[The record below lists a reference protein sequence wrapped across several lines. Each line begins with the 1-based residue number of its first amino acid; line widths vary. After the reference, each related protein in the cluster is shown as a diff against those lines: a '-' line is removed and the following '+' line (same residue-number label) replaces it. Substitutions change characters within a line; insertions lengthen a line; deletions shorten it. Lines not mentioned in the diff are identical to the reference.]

1 MSIMHIV
8 GWVTASVL
16 GWVLYLHL
24 AKRSRMFDSL
34 YAHYKG
40 HLMNNPPHWE
50 EKEILYNFHLIQP
63 SILWKK
69 RKRKN
74 YQEGVKATILL
85 FKSTPF
91 KLSMIPSVVKRF
103 GMG

>member
-40 HLMNNPPHWE
+40 HLMNSPLHWE
-50 EKEILYNFHLIQP
+50 EKEILYNFHPIQP
-63 SILWKK
+63 SIPNFGKK
-69 RKRKN
+69 ESAKFTKK
-74 YQEGVKATILL
+74 V
-85 FKSTPF
+85 
-91 KLSMIPSVVKRF
+91 
-103 GMG
+103 